1 MKIDISAIFWLF
13 FIIAALQPLLKKRL
27 LLATRQKVLGAL
39 EKKRGSRVIV
49 LIHRQET
56 MVLLGFPIL
65 RYIDVD
71 DSEEI
76 IRAIHLTDPDMPL
89 DLVLHTPGGLV
100 LASYQIAHAIR
111 MHRGKVTAFVQHY
124 AMSGG
129 TLIALAADEI
139 VMEEHAVLGPVDPQ
153 MGKYPASYLV
163 KLAEAKPIAD
173 IDDRSWLLAD
183 MGRKAIEQ
191 IRSQV
196 KSLLG
201 GKYSTAKAEELAQIL
216 TEGRWTHDYPI
227 TYEEARNLGLH
238 VVKDIPPEIYQLMSL
253 YPQPVRHQPSVEYIP
268 VPKFKGPAHKAYPWN
283 HLDRAVEN
291 RQ

>member
-1 MKIDISAIFWLF
+1 MKIDISTIFWLF
-13 FIIAALQPLLKKRL
+13 FIIVALQPLLKKRL
-27 LLATRQKVLGAL
+27 LLATRQKVLATL

-56 MVLLGFPIL
+56 MSLLGFPIL

-111 MHRGKVTAFVQHY
+111 MHRGKVTAFVPHY

-153 MGKYPASYLV
+153 LGEYPASSLV

-196 KSLLG
+196 KSLLE

-227 TYEEARNLGLH
+227 TYEKARNLGLH
-238 VVKDIPPEIYQLMSL
+238 VVKDIPPEVYQLMSL

-268 VPKFKGPAHKAYPWN
+268 IPKFKGPAHKS
-283 HLDRAVEN
+283 
-291 RQ
+291 

>member
-1 MKIDISAIFWLF
+1 MKFDLSTLFWIFL
-13 FIIAALQPLLKKRL
+13 IIVSLQPLFKKKFM
-27 LLATRQKVLGAL
+27 LAARQKLMGTI
-39 EKKRGSRVIV
+39 EKKRGSRVIT

-56 MVLLGFPIL
+56 MSLLGFPII

-71 DSEEI
+71 DSEEV

-89 DLVLHTPGGLV
+89 DIILHTPGGLV
-100 LASYQIAHAIR
+100 LAAYQIAHAIR
-111 MHRGKVTAFVQHY
+111 MHKGRITVFVPHY

-153 MGKYPASYLV
+153 IGEYPAASLV

-173 IDDRSWLLAD
+173 IDDKSWLFAD
-183 MGRKAIEQ
+183 IGRKAIEQ
-191 IRSQV
+191 IRSHV
-196 KSLLG
+196 KALLG
-201 GKYSTAKAEELAQIL
+201 ERYSPEKSAELIQVL

-227 TYEEARNLGLH
+227 TYEEALNLGLH
-238 VVKDIPPEIYQLMSL
+238 VTKGIPPEVYQLMSL

-268 VPKFKGPAHKAYPWN
+268 SPRFKGPGKQEGSGGA
-283 HLDRAVEN
+283 N
-291 RQ
+291 RNSL

>member
-1 MKIDISAIFWLF
+1 MKIDISTIFWIF
-13 FIIAALQPLLKKRL
+13 FIIAALQPLFKRRL
-27 LLATRQKVLGAL
+27 LVTMRQRLIAAL
-39 EKKRGSRVIV
+39 EKNRGSRVIV

-56 MVLLGFPIL
+56 MSLLGFPLL

-71 DSEEI
+71 DSEQV
-76 IRAIHLTDPDMPL
+76 IRAIHMTDPDMPL

-111 MHRGKVTAFVQHY
+111 MHRGKITVFVPHY

-153 MGKYPASYLV
+153 LGEYPASSLV
-163 KLAEAKPIAD
+163 KLAEAKPISD

-196 KSLLG
+196 RSLLD
-201 GKYSTAKAEELAQIL
+201 GKYSTEKAEELARIL

-227 TYEEARNLGLH
+227 TYEEAKNLGLH
-238 VVKDIPPEIYQLMSL
+238 VVKDIPPEIFQLMSL
-253 YPQPVRHQPSVEYIP
+253 YPQPVRHQPSVEYTPI
-268 VPKFKGPAHKAYPWN
+268 PKFKGPVH
-283 HLDRAVEN
+283 ES
-291 RQ
+291 

>member
-1 MKIDISAIFWLF
+1 MKFDISTLFWLF
-13 FIIAALQPLLKKRL
+13 FIIVSLQPLLRKRFL
-27 LLATRQKVLGAL
+27 VAMRQRLIGML

-56 MVLLGFPIL
+56 MSLLGFPIL
-65 RYIDVD
+65 RYIDIN
-71 DSEEI
+71 DSEEV

-100 LASYQIAHAIR
+100 LAAYQIAHAVR
-111 MHRGKVTAFVQHY
+111 MHRGKITVFVPHY

-153 MGKYPASYLV
+153 MGEYPAVSLV
-163 KLAEAKPIAD
+163 KLADNKPISD
-173 IDDRSWLLAD
+173 IDDKSWLLAD
-183 MGRKAIEQ
+183 VGRKAIEQ

-196 KSLLG
+196 KSLLE
-201 GKYSTAKAEELAQIL
+201 GKYSPEKAEELARML

-227 TYEEARNLGLH
+227 TYEVATTLGLH
-238 VVKDIPPEIYQLMSL
+238 VAKGIPPELYQLMSL
-253 YPQPVRHQPSVEYIP
+253 YPQPVKRQPSVEY
-268 VPKFKGPAHKAYPWN
+268 VPLPRSK
-283 HLDRAVEN
+283 
-291 RQ
+291 RQASKP